1 MTAPKEQELLAE
13 NAELRLRLE
22 EAQET
27 LDAIRSGSVDAL
39 VVGDDVYTLDR
50 AHATSNKL
58 RSDVLAQMEDAV
70 IGMDREDRIIYMNPA
85 AERQYGMTAS
95 QALGNERNV
104 LYQEIWLST
113 ADQVEATESLH
124 KNGAYRARTMQLKH
138 NGQEVHV
145 ESAVTA
151 LRDHLGEVNG
161 RLEVIRDVSE
171 RHRAEAEIRH
181 AQLTI
186 TQRERQFSTLV
197 ENSPDIFARL
207 DRQYRHIYV
216 SPVIER
222 YGGQPS
228 CHYLGK
234 TCESLGMPPE
244 LCERWNAAVEEV
256 FQTRSDR
263 SISFKFTTPANDER
277 FLEAR
282 LIPEFAED
290 GSVESV
296 LAIATDFTDRERM
309 DAALRESQARLRLTI
324 EAARIGDWDLDL
336 RTGEARH
343 SARHDQCFGYAEP
356 RADWSFEVFMAH
368 VHPDDREFVERLFH
382 QAVATNGEWHF
393 ECRVIWPNGSVHWID
408 AHGSIHQEGG
418 QPARMLGIVADA
430 TSRKLAERALL
441 DADRRKDEFLATLAH
456 ELRNPL
462 APIRNA
468 LEIMRLSKEPQAQ
481 EKARHMIERQVWQ
494 MVHLVDDLMDVS
506 RITQGKVELR
516 RERIDIAVAIQN
528 AIDTSRPLIDARHHT
543 LEARL
548 PAPQTVFVY
557 ADVTRL
563 IQIVSNLLNN
573 AAKYTPEGGRIVL
586 SAQEKD
592 RQAVITIQDTGT
604 GIPAEM
610 LPRVFDMFTQVDR
623 ALERSQG
630 GLGIGLALVRKLV
643 EMHGGSVQAKSPGLG
658 GGSTFEVQLPALAS
672 ASTPESRPSED
683 RDSPQAGHA
692 QIGPNVLVVDDNVD
706 SAESLATMLALMGCQ
721 TQMAHD
727 GMEAV
732 KVAQSFLPDVVML
745 DIGLPLLTGHEVAR
759 HIRAQPW
766 GQTMLLVALTGW
778 GQEEDR
784 RKSQDAGFNHHM
796 VKPVDLETLDK
807 LLAQRKLH

>member
-1 MTAPKEQELLAE
+1 MTSPKEQELLAD

-39 VVGDDVYTLDR
+39 VVGEHVYTLDR

-70 IGMDREDRIIYMNPA
+70 VGMDLEDRIIYMNPA
-85 AERQYGMTAS
+85 AERQYGLTAS
-95 QALGNERNV
+95 QALGHERGV

-113 ADQVEATESLH
+113 AEQVDAMASL
-124 KNGAYRARTMQLKH
+124 NRVGAYRARTKQLKH

-145 ESAVTA
+145 ESAVTV
-151 LRDHLGEVNG
+151 LRDHLGEANG

-171 RHRAEAEIRH
+171 RHRAEADIRH
-181 AQLTI
+181 AQVMI
-186 TQRERQFSTLV
+186 SQRERQFSTLV

-207 DRQYRHIYV
+207 DRQYRHLYV

-222 YGGQPS
+222 YGGKPA

-244 LCERWNAAVEEV
+244 LCDRWNAAVGEV
-256 FQTRSDR
+256 FKTKSAA
-263 SISFKFTTPANDER
+263 SLSFKLTTPADDER

-309 DAALRESQARLRLTI
+309 DSALRESQARLRLTI

-336 RTGEARH
+336 QTGEARH
-343 SARHDQCFGYAEP
+343 SARHDQCFGYAQP
-356 RADWSFEVFMAH
+356 RDDWSFGVFMAH
-368 VHPDDREFVERLFH
+368 VHPDDRDMVERLFR
-382 QAVATNGEWHF
+382 QAVDTNGEWHF
-393 ECRVIWPNGSVHWID
+393 ECRVIWPDGSVHWID
-408 AHGSIHQEGG
+408 AHGSIYRENG
-418 QPARMLGIVADA
+418 QATRMLGIVADA
-430 TSRKLAERALL
+430 TSRKLAEWSLL

-481 EKARHMIERQVWQ
+481 DKARSMIERQLMQ

-516 RERIDIAVAIQN
+516 RERIDIAVAVQN
-528 AIDTSRPLIDARHHT
+528 AIDTSRPLIDARRHT

-573 AAKYTPEGGRIVL
+573 AAKYTPEGGRIIL
-586 SAQEKD
+586 TALESN
-592 RQAVITIQDTGT
+592 RQAVISIQDTGT
-604 GIPAEM
+604 GIPADM

-623 ALERSQG
+623 ALERAQG

-643 EMHGGSVQAKSPGLG
+643 EMHGGSVQARSPGLG
-658 GGSTFEVQLPALAS
+658 NGSTFEVKLPALAS
-672 ASTPESRPSED
+672 ATVQEPARVEERPPAAPA
-683 RDSPQAGHA
+683 RTGH
-692 QIGPNVLVVDDNVD
+692 NVLVVDDNLD
-706 SAESLATMLALMGCQ
+706 SAESLSTMLALMGYQ
-721 TQMAHD
+721 TQTAHD
-727 GMEAV
+727 GVAAVEA
-732 KVAQSFLPDVVML
+732 ARAFLPDVVML

-759 HIRAQPW
+759 RIRAQPW

-796 VKPVDLETLDK
+796 VKPVDLDALGE
-807 LLAQRKLH
+807 LLKQHKRLH

>member
-1 MTAPKEQELLAE
+1 VTEPKEQELLAE
-13 NAELRLRLE
+13 NAELRIQLE
-22 EAQET
+22 EAQEM
-27 LDAIRSGSVDAL
+27 LDAIRSGNVDAL
-39 VVGDDVYTLDR
+39 VVGDQVYTLDR
-50 AHATSNKL
+50 AHAASNKL
-58 RSDVLAQMEDAV
+58 RSDVLGQMEDAV
-70 IGMDREDRIIYMNPA
+70 VGLDLEDRLIYLNPA
-85 AERQYGMTAS
+85 AERQYGLTAS
-95 QALGNERNV
+95 QVLGKARGV
-104 LYQEIWLST
+104 LYQEIWLDP
-113 ADQVEATESLH
+113 ADQVEATASLQ
-124 KNGAYRARTMQLKH
+124 KTGAYRARTRHLKH
-138 NGQEVHV
+138 RGQEAHV
-145 ESAVTA
+145 ESAVSV
-151 LRDHLGEVNG
+151 LRDHAGQVTG
-161 RLEVIRDVSE
+161 RLEVIRDVSD

-222 YGGQPS
+222 YGGKPA

-244 LCERWNAAVEEV
+244 VCAQWEAAVEKV
-256 FQTRSDR
+256 FQTRASG
-263 SISFKFTTPANDER
+263 SISFKLTTPADDER

-282 LIPEFAED
+282 LIPEFADD

-296 LAIATDFTDRERM
+296 LAIATDMTERERM

-336 RTGEARH
+336 QTGEARH

-356 RADWSFEVFMAH
+356 CAEWRFEVFMAH
-368 VHPDDREFVERLFH
+368 VHPDDRDFVEQLFH
-382 QAVATNGEWHF
+382 HAVATNGEWHF
-393 ECRVIWPNGSVHWID
+393 ECRVIWPNGSVHWIE
-408 AHGSIHQEGG
+408 AHGSVYKEGG
-418 QPARMLGIVADA
+418 RATRMLGIVADA
-430 TSRKLAERALL
+430 TSRKLAERSLL

-468 LEIMRLSKEPQAQ
+468 LEIMRLSKEPVAQ
-481 EKARHMIERQVWQ
+481 EKARHMIERQLLQ

-516 RERIDIAVAIQN
+516 RERIDLAVAIQN
-528 AIDTSRPLIDARHHT
+528 AIDTSRPLVDARHHT

-548 PAPQTVFVY
+548 PRPQSVMVY

-573 AAKYTPEGGRIVL
+573 AAKYTPEGGRITL
-586 SAQEKD
+586 SAQERD
-592 RQAVITIQDTGT
+592 RQAVIVIQDTGT

-643 EMHGGSVQAKSPGLG
+643 EMHGGSVHVRSPGLG
-658 GGSTFEVQLPALAS
+658 AGSTFEVRLPALAS
-672 ASTPESRPSED
+672 SQPQEARPAEAPHAD
-683 RDSPQAGHA
+683 EAGKG
-692 QIGPNVLVVDDNVD
+692 GPNVLVVDDNID
-706 SAESLATMLALMGCQ
+706 SADSLATMLDLMGCQ
-721 TQMAHD
+721 TQVAHD
-727 GMEAV
+727 GLEAV
-732 KVAQSFLPDVVML
+732 KSAQAFQPDLIML

-759 HIRAQPW
+759 QIRAHPW
-766 GQTMLLVALTGW
+766 GQTMVLVALTGW

-784 RKSQDAGFNHHM
+784 RKSRDAGFNHHM
-796 VKPVDLETLDK
+796 VKPVDVAALSE
-807 LLAQRKLH
+807 LLTQRKLH